1 MDGVSVLWLVNPPPI
16 RCPLT
21 DGTHKTP
28 CRRDIIEGKYVYF
41 LRTNYFLRIFKR
53 VREAEIVAI
62 LYWKWLRRVSSFLIC
77 VITDGLMEF

>member
-16 RCPLT
+16 RCPLA
-21 DGTHKTP
+21 DGTHKTS

-62 LYWKWLRRVSSFLIC
+62 FSENDWDELSCLIC
-77 VITDGLMEF
+77 FITDGLMEF